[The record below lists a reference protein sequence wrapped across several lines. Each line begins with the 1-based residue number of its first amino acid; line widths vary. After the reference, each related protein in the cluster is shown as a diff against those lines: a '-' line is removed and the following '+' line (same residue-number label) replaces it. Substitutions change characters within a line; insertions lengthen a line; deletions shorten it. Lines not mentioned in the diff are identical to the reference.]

1 MLSYAAMRQ
10 AMWVLV
16 TVLCGSVCVSAE
28 SSAMR
33 DRQQLAA
40 TEFHDGIL
48 LLHAKSQ
55 LDITAD
61 GFRQD
66 PYVYAFTGLQNTIG
80 ALFAIDGK
88 SGECW
93 LFLPSKPPLIKLGLQ
108 PEVAPGPEAVKNLG
122 IEHVVDWSE
131 LEGFFARQAS
141 RFARLYYVRDAV
153 AYAELPPILVSQKA
167 PDAPTWLQEVLQKWP
182 ALEVNEVS
190 DRVNALMAIQS
201 TEEML
206 AVRSAARA
214 TVKAIIAGLRAIRP
228 NVSQRNVEAAV
239 VNACWTAGAHG
250 SSFWPWAMAGENAVF
265 PRPFI
270 SNLRYDHLN
279 RIMRSGDLVR
289 LDVGC
294 EWDHYQ
300 GDLGR
305 TVPVSGR
312 YDDSQRET
320 WNIFVA
326 AYHAGVGAPHDGVT
340 VDQVFEA
347 WQKELLKHRA
357 SATTLLA
364 QHAIDSWSNRKD
376 VPFWQV
382 HTTNLLA
389 AFPVGPLRAG
399 TTINFEP
406 IASVDGQGFFL
417 EDMFV
422 ISKDG
427 AELLTPGVPY
437 SAEDIEAA
445 MN

>member
-1 MLSYAAMRQ
+1 MRWGV
-10 AMWVLV
+10 WVFV
-16 TVLCGSVCVSAE
+16 IVLIGSTCALAE
-28 SSAMR
+28 NADTR
-33 DRQQLAA
+33 DRRHRAA
-40 TEFHDGIL
+40 GAFHDGIL
-48 LLHAKSQ
+48 LVHAKSQ

-66 PYVYAFTGLQNTIG
+66 PYFYYFTGLQNTIG

-88 SGECW
+88 SGDCW

-141 RFARLYYVRDAV
+141 RSARLYYVRDAA
-153 AYAELPPILVSQKA
+153 AYAELPPNLVSQKA

-182 ALEVNEVS
+182 ALEVNGVS

-206 AVRSAARA
+206 AVRSAAKA
-214 TVKAIIAGLRAIRP
+214 TVKAIVAGLRAIRP
-228 NVSQRNVEAAV
+228 SVSQRKVEAAIES
-239 VNACWTAGAHG
+239 ACWTAGAHG
-250 SSFWPWAMAGENAVF
+250 SSFRPWAMAGENAVF
-265 PRPFI
+265 PRPFF

-305 TVPVSGR
+305 TVPVSGV

-326 AYHAGVGAPHDGVT
+326 AYHAGVSALHEGAR
-340 VDQVFEA
+340 VDQVFDA
-347 WQKELLKHRA
+347 WQSYLGTAHQQGRCWRRTQLIPGQTERMCLSGKCIRPTCLRL
-357 SATTLLA
+357 
-364 QHAIDSWSNRKD
+364 
-376 VPFWQV
+376 
-382 HTTNLLA
+382 
-389 AFPVGPLRAG
+389 FPSDHCGQEPRLTSSRSLTSTVRDFSLRTCLSSPRTG
-399 TTINFEP
+399 L
-406 IASVDGQGFFL
+406 SC
-417 EDMFV
+417 
-422 ISKDG
+422 
-427 AELLTPGVPY
+427 
-437 SAEDIEAA
+437 
-445 MN
+445 